1 MHQTV
6 KCSSVGSIGDLGHIA
21 RAAGAEGF
29 NIEAIGGAE
38 SGTLREDGRGVGIIS
53 LLVTPDENADIER
66 LADVLRN
73 LELDDGRRLSDVS
86 VHPSLHVE
94 LRHGPGELG
103 EAAAALGDSG
113 INIQSI
119 LLIDAHDGWAVVSL
133 AFDEGDIENARN
145 LLGDSGGRF
154 RVLPK
159 HGGKSRRDKVDGLVE
174 GNVNHGDDVDDMD
187 DGPGHGH

>member
-1 MHQTV
+1 MHQTI

-38 SGTLREDGRGVGIIS
+38 AGTLRDDGRGVGIIS
-53 LLVTPDENADIER
+53 ILVTPDDDQEVAR
-66 LADVLRN
+66 LAEILRN
-73 LELDDGRRLSDVS
+73 IDLDDGRKLSDVS
-86 VHPSLHVE
+86 VHGNLHVE

-103 EAAAALGDSG
+103 DAAASLGDAG
-113 INIQSI
+113 INIQSV

-133 AFDEGDIENARN
+133 AFDDADIDGARAVLEG
-145 LLGDSGGRF
+145 SGGRF

-174 GNVNHGDDVDDMD
+174 GNVNHGDDEEDLD

>member
-53 LLVTPDENADIER
+53 LLVTPDEDQDIER
-66 LADVLRN
+66 LAEVLRN
-73 LELDDGRRLSDVS
+73 LDLDNGRKLADVS

-103 EAAAALGDSG
+103 DAAASLGAAG

-119 LLIDAHDGWAVVSL
+119 LLIDAHDGWAVVSI
-133 AFDEGDIENARN
+133 AVDEGDIDATRSV
-145 LLGDSGGRF
+145 LKDSGGRF

-174 GNVNHGDDVDDMD
+174 GNVNHGDDEGDMD
-187 DGPGHGH
+187 GDPGHGH